1 MNRFGTTL
9 RFASAL
15 CMAVIAA
22 SAADAQ
28 SRFPTRPIRIV
39 SPFAAGSVSDVS
51 LRLLA
56 DKLVEL
62 EVADT
67 VSHETVRQVL
77 KKTSSSRT

>member
-1 MNRFGTTL
+1 MSRFGATL
-9 RFASAL
+9 RFAAAL

-28 SRFPTRPIRIV
+28 NRFPTRPIRIV

-56 DKLVEL
+56 DKLG
-62 EVADT
+62 AQAA
-67 VSHETVRQVL
+67 SPR
-77 KKTSSSRT
+77 